1 MSYKEHVL
9 KYRKLN
15 KEHGIKWGEKDLPEG
30 WTKESLRKEV
40 LRDYEENRHL
50 NFIDLHWWDG
60 HTVFLRVA
68 GKSLSE
74 KVCMLK
80 RACMD
85 YIFDSVEF
93 SGDFPEE

>member
-1 MSYKEHVL
+1 MYKEHVE
-9 KYRKLN
+9 KYRKIN
-15 KEHGIKWGEKDLPEG
+15 KKHGIVWSEKDLPEG

-40 LRDYEENRHL
+40 LRNYKENRHL

-60 HTVFLRVA
+60 QTVLGCPKGYSSA
-68 GKSLSE
+68 E

-85 YIFDSVEF
+85 YIFDGAEF
-93 SGDFPEE
+93 ESEGK